1 MGVHFKV
8 VRLFNRTCENV
19 HCCYCSLCKKESW
32 MTDTIVTVI
41 STLSLLTL
49 FQFLSLHTSTFSLFN
64 YAIVCVQCIFPSKI
78 TDAAH
83 VPFRSGCF
91 VSSNT
96 NPFCV
101 HVFFFEYALAKFP
114 LSWKINCIN
123 THFVD
128 CYYQLSWSAVCRT
141 YKMLQ
146 KKKWLIVEH
155 LVIQFLLYETW
166 NQTQTTKKQDAK
178 KRKKTFCEEHRRM
191 NWEYAL
197 ASLTLFKSWENER
210 RWWEASSEHIR
221 VRMAQYTWVQQ
232 L

>member
-41 STLSLLTL
+41 STLSFLTL

-141 YKMLQ
+141 YKMLHKKMIDCRTFGYSLFTVWNLKPNTDNKKTRC
-146 KKKWLIVEH
+146 KKK
-155 LVIQFLLYETW
+155 
-166 NQTQTTKKQDAK
+166 
-178 KRKKTFCEEHRRM
+178 EENILRR
-191 NWEYAL
+191 
-197 ASLTLFKSWENER
+197 T
-210 RWWEASSEHIR
+210 
-221 VRMAQYTWVQQ
+221 
-232 L
+232 